1 MKKRMISIV
10 LTVGVLLS
18 GLCLFAGCGESKVE
32 PTFEVKAI
40 SELATL
46 RCYYHNVGELR
57 QEAKK
62 WSKFLG
68 KHGVGYKKAWIEY
81 TGIVTYGI
89 DVNKVKIDGPDDK
102 NIVTISIP
110 EAEIQSIDLD
120 EETMSDPYTESGI
133 LTKVT
138 TEEKTELVS
147 KAQKDMEEKAAND
160 ETLKNRAQD
169 HAKKILEGY
178 VTSVGE
184 SLGQNYTVEFVDA
197 E

>member
-18 GLCLFAGCGESKVE
+18 GLCFYTGCSKKVE

-57 QEAKK
+57 RDAKT
-62 WSKFLG
+62 WNKFLG
-68 KHGVGYKKAWIEY
+68 KYGYGYKKAWIEY

-89 DVNKVKIDGPDDK
+89 DVNKVKIDGPDD
-102 NIVTISIP
+102 NNVVTITIP

-120 EETMSDPYTESGI
+120 ENSMSEPYTESGL

-138 TEEKTELVS
+138 TEEKTALV
-147 KAQKDMEEKAAND
+147 ATEQKKMKEKAEAD
-160 ETLKNRAQD
+160 ENLQNRAEE
-169 HAKKILEGY
+169 HAKKILESY
-178 VTSVGE
+178 VINVGN
-184 SLGQNYTVEFVDA
+184 SLGETYTVKFV
-197 E
+197 ETE

>member
-18 GLCLFAGCGESKVE
+18 GLCFYTGCSKKVE

-57 QEAKK
+57 KDAKK
-62 WSKFLG
+62 WNTFLG
-68 KHGVGYKKAWIEY
+68 KHGYGYKKAWIEY

-89 DVNKVKIDGPDDK
+89 DVNKVKIDGPDD
-102 NIVTISIP
+102 NNVVTITIP

-120 EETMSDPYTESGI
+120 EDSMSDPYTESGF

-138 TEEKTELVS
+138 TEDKTDLVADEQEKMKETAE
-147 KAQKDMEEKAAND
+147 AD
-160 ETLKNRAQD
+160 ENLKNRAEE
-169 HAKKILEGY
+169 HAKKILESY
-178 VTSVGE
+178 VINVGN
-184 SLGQNYTVEFVDA
+184 SLGETYTVKFVEA

>member
-10 LTVGVLLS
+10 LTIGVLLS
-18 GLCLFAGCGESKVE
+18 GLCFYTGCSKKVE

-57 QEAKK
+57 QDAKK
-62 WSKFLG
+62 WNKFLG
-68 KHGVGYKKAWIEY
+68 KHGYGYKKAWIEY

-89 DVNKVKIDGPDDK
+89 DVNKVKIDGPDD
-102 NIVTISIP
+102 NNVVTITIP

-120 EETMSDPYTESGI
+120 EDSMSEPYTESGF

-138 TEEKTELVS
+138 TEDKTDLV
-147 KAQKDMEEKAAND
+147 AD
-160 ETLKNRAQD
+160 EQENMKETAEADENLKNRAEE
-169 HAKKILEGY
+169 HAKKILESY
-178 VTSVGE
+178 VINVGN
-184 SLGQNYTVEFVDA
+184 SLGETYTVKFVEA